1 MFLNNKTIRIGV
13 STFLFS
19 YSFIGNNN
27 YIFHNQT
34 AFLGIL
40 QVRAMLQILR
50 QFGWTWIG
58 LLVSDDDYG
67 RHAARSFL
75 QGLAHDR
82 AGCPAYHEVLP
93 GHSAPDEY
101 RRIVSVVRA
110 STARVVV
117 VFSNQGYMLPL
128 LDEVNITPCTFNE
141 CHEDVT
147 VK

>member
-1 MFLNNKTIRIGV
+1 
-13 STFLFS
+13 
-19 YSFIGNNN
+19 
-27 YIFHNQT
+27 
-34 AFLGIL
+34 
-40 QVRAMLQILR
+40 MLQILR
-50 QFGWTWIG
+50 RFGWTWVG
-58 LLVSDDDYG
+58 LLVSYDDYG

-82 AGCPAYHEVLP
+82 AGCPAYQEVLP
-93 GHSAPDEY
+93 GYSAPDEY
-101 RRIVSVVRA
+101 RRIVSVVRT

-128 LDEVNITPCTFNE
+128 LDEVNITPCKPTFNE